1 MPERIKAQRIVKAM
15 RYNLRLWADHAA
27 EIAGLSPVGSP
38 ARQAASHLELNLR
51 QSLQSIERLAA
62 MDEMED

>member
-1 MPERIKAQRIVKAM
+1 MPERIKAQRIVGAM
-15 RYNLRLWADHAA
+15 RYNLRAWADEAA
-27 EIAGLSPVGSP
+27 GIAGQCPVGSP

-51 QSLQSIERLAA
+51 QAAAAIERLAS

>member
-27 EIAGLSPVGSP
+27 EIGALLEPGSP
-38 ARQAASHLELNLR
+38 ARQIAAHLELNIR
-51 QSLQSIERLAA
+51 QASASIERLAA

>member
-1 MPERIKAQRIVKAM
+1 MPEKIKAQRVIAAM
-15 RYNLRLWADHAA
+15 RYNLNEWADQARQ
-27 EIAGLSPVGSP
+27 IGDLCPLGSP
-38 ARQAASHLELNLR
+38 ARREASHLELNLR